1 LFEAAG
7 IAGVDPWPYTF
18 RQLVW
23 MSNAKQRSEWEQT
36 ALIAALIHN
45 TNSKTKRRVDDF
57 NPFKETSGPR
67 MSNLSIGDTAKIL
80 AAKGYKVKRM
90 TKKRA
95 FELYG
100 DNRK

>member
-1 LFEAAG
+1 
-7 IAGVDPWPYTF
+7 
-18 RQLVW
+18 
-23 MSNAKQRSEWEQT
+23 MSNAKQRSEWEQS

-57 NPFKETSGPR
+57 NPFKESSGPR
-67 MSNLSIGDTAKIL
+67 MSNLNVGETAKIL
-80 AAKGYKVKRM
+80 AEKGFKVKKM
-90 TKKRA
+90 SKKKA